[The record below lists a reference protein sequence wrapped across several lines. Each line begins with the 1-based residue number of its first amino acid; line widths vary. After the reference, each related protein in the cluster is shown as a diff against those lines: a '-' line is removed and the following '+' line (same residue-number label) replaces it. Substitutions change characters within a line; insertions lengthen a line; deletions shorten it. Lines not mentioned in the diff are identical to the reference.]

1 MEVWGERRLGN
12 AEDVGFK
19 TFPVLLAVSMEAGIV
34 GPILAMLPQKLNLGF
49 LPRLACHDTM
59 EGSRSGK
66 LLVFLEGSIPLVKWA
81 YSSAVRAGDS

>member
-1 MEVWGERRLGN
+1 MRRASFGR

-49 LPRLACHDTM
+49 LPRLACHDKTV

-66 LLVFLEGSIPLVKWA
+66 LLVLLQGSIPVVKRA